1 MKKPKTI
8 FVLLGKSGAGKSTI
22 INELMSRYGVPRI
35 HTTTTR
41 PQRNKG
47 DTEYNFTSVDAF
59 LEDCKIGRYIAV
71 RRYHALVDGSGEL
84 KPYYYGVDKRELDNG
99 GLLITDFGGYK
110 ELVERKIPVVGI
122 YLDSDYETRLQ
133 RSENRPG
140 FIVDEFMR
148 RCADDDAQFTDD
160 QIEQMARFG
169 DAPLYIL
176 QNNVDTN
183 LRELIKTITY
193 IINNH
198 I

>member
-1 MKKPKTI
+1 
-8 FVLLGKSGAGKSTI
+8 
-22 INELMSRYGVPRI
+22 
-35 HTTTTR
+35 
-41 PQRNKG
+41 
-47 DTEYNFTSVDAF
+47 
-59 LEDCKIGRYIAV
+59 
-71 RRYHALVDGSGEL
+71 
-84 KPYYYGVDKRELDNG
+84 
-99 GLLITDFGGYK
+99 
-110 ELVERKIPVVGI
+110 
-122 YLDSDYETRLQ
+122 
-133 RSENRPG
+133 
-140 FIVDEFMR
+140 VDEFMR